1 MKLLICTQV
10 VDSQDPILGFF
21 HRWIEEFAKH
31 CEEVRVICLRAGTH
45 SLPEN
50 VFIHSLGKEKG
61 GGRLLYIWHFYKYA
75 WSLRKKYDTVFVH
88 MNPEYVVLMG
98 LPWRLL
104 GKKISLWYSHKSVTL
119 WLRIATLLAQQ
130 IFSTTSHAMRIKS
143 RKVSFVGHGIDL
155 TRFDLLPIPSTPV
168 RILYIG
174 RVTPIKR
181 IDLMLETFLE
191 MVNRGHEI
199 FFDIVGDIGS
209 DKDKYFQEKLFSM
222 IPEVLKS
229 RVIFYGSV
237 PQQGIKQFLSRAHV
251 FYNFS
256 PSGGMDKAVL
266 EAMACGVAPVVTNEA
281 FKEMLNSY
289 PDLYLD
295 DQASIEKLA
304 GATEKAIELAKVEA
318 SRNKL
323 RTAIVSHASLE
334 SLVIKIMQGST
345 IVH

>member
-31 CEEVRVICLRAGTH
+31 CEEVHVICLRSGTY

-50 VFIHSLGKEKG
+50 VSVYSLGKENG
-61 GGRLLYIWHFYKYA
+61 GGRLLYILQFYKQA
-75 WSLRKKYDTVFVH
+75 WSLRKKYDSVFVH

-104 GKKISLWYSHKSVTL
+104 GKKIALWYSHKSVTL
-119 WLRIATLLAQQ
+119 WLWLANLLAHH

-155 TRFDLLPIPSTPV
+155 TRFNLLPIPTAPV
-168 RILYIG
+168 RILYVG

-191 MVNRGHEI
+191 MANRGHEM

-209 DKDKYFQEKLFSM
+209 KRDKSYQEQLLAM
-222 IPEVLKS
+222 IPENLKS
-229 RVIFYGSV
+229 RVIFHGSV
-237 PQQGIKQFLSRAHV
+237 PQSELNHFLSNTHV

-281 FKEMLNSY
+281 FKEVLNSY
-289 PDLYLD
+289 PDLCLS
-295 DQASIEKLA
+295 DQASIEKLV
-304 GATEKAIELAKVEA
+304 GATEKAIVLAKVEA

-323 RTAIVSHASLE
+323 RTAIASQASVE
-334 SLVIKIMQGST
+334 NLVTVMLRALRL
-345 IVH
+345 